1 MKFQLCI
8 AALAVACRS
17 FLGMLT
23 HSKHMKPVDS
33 CLDLQAKWN
42 AAERLLS
49 PAVNALPPLLILPV
63 VLFVTG
69 LVDLLI
75 SNILRISPVPKVIL
89 ATSGVGLFSI
99 AIILSFLSITL
110 AHACI
115 YPGTSPFSSSV
126 SVFLHKWLV
135 INFRDC
141 FHYISS
147 WITGSTTCAH
157 LHDAEG
163 SGLAQQKTCATYY
176 EVIPTISDDDT
187 LDAAAAALTQVI
199 TSQLPT
205 FEPPTSNHL
214 DYSHPV
220 IALNSEQC
228 KIILYLLSPEASL
241 RSNLTAAGTIIQISR
256 MLKTTLLFRRRGTYI
271 YFGYH
276 AV

>member
-1 MKFQLCI
+1 
-8 AALAVACRS
+8 
-17 FLGMLT
+17 
-23 HSKHMKPVDS
+23 
-33 CLDLQAKWN
+33 
-42 AAERLLS
+42 
-49 PAVNALPPLLILPV
+49 
-63 VLFVTG
+63 
-69 LVDLLI
+69 
-75 SNILRISPVPKVIL
+75 
-89 ATSGVGLFSI
+89 
-99 AIILSFLSITL
+99 LSFLSITL

-135 INFRDC
+135 INFTDG